1 MRETYNTEAIIASSL
16 ENVTKLK
23 DQLAKIEQLRED
35 VNKTILLAR
44 EIPEHFNRLGDNL
57 AAIST
62 DFILKTDDTLKEQ
75 ILEFNSKINDLQQ
88 RIEQIDKIDFKEK
101 FENAN
106 EQFYNNVTEQVT
118 EKINLFD
125 KARES
130 YEDLYTGFLDKLNV
144 NLEQKMRLLGE
155 LKSGLDT
162 THQKLEGEVE
172 RIHKVDL
179 EEHFNKHDKRL
190 SEIFGATNNINFS
203 LLAISNQTVI
213 FQEKLFSLEQKVS
226 EVNKNITD
234 LQSIISNDMKAVK
247 SSQSKTFGIEI
258 QVDTLEVMSRA
269 QAWPITE
276 ESSIDLRFDYRTV
289 DLKFEKTKL
298 IFRVRSAFIQG

>member
-106 EQFYNNVTEQVT
+106 EQF
-118 EKINLFD
+118 
-125 KARES
+125 
-130 YEDLYTGFLDKLNV
+130 
-144 NLEQKMRLLGE
+144 
-155 LKSGLDT
+155 
-162 THQKLEGEVE
+162 
-172 RIHKVDL
+172 
-179 EEHFNKHDKRL
+179 
-190 SEIFGATNNINFS
+190 
-203 LLAISNQTVI
+203 
-213 FQEKLFSLEQKVS
+213 
-226 EVNKNITD
+226 
-234 LQSIISNDMKAVK
+234 
-247 SSQSKTFGIEI
+247 
-258 QVDTLEVMSRA
+258 
-269 QAWPITE
+269 
-276 ESSIDLRFDYRTV
+276 
-289 DLKFEKTKL
+289 
-298 IFRVRSAFIQG
+298 

>member
-190 SEIFGATNNINFS
+190 SEIFGATNNVNSS

-213 FQEKLFSLEQKVS
+213 FQEKLFSLEQKVG

-234 LQSIISNDMKAVK
+234 LQSIIINDMKAVK
-247 SSQSKTFGIEI
+247 SSQ
-258 QVDTLEVMSRA
+258 
-269 QAWPITE
+269 
-276 ESSIDLRFDYRTV
+276 DLMFKKQDSNYKILLILVLAAILSTV
-289 DLKFEKTKL
+289 ILHFL
-298 IFRVRSAFIQG
+298 

>member
-190 SEIFGATNNINFS
+190 SEIFGATNNVNSS

-247 SSQSKTFGIEI
+247 SSQ
-258 QVDTLEVMSRA
+258 
-269 QAWPITE
+269 
-276 ESSIDLRFDYRTV
+276 DLMFKKQDSNYKILLILVLAAILSTV
-289 DLKFEKTKL
+289 ILHFL
-298 IFRVRSAFIQG
+298 

>member
-179 EEHFNKHDKRL
+179 EEHFNKHDNRL

-247 SSQSKTFGIEI
+247 SSQ
-258 QVDTLEVMSRA
+258 
-269 QAWPITE
+269 
-276 ESSIDLRFDYRTV
+276 DLMFKKQDSNYKI
-289 DLKFEKTKL
+289 LL
-298 IFRVRSAFIQG
+298 IRVLAAI

>member
-247 SSQSKTFGIEI
+247 SSQ
-258 QVDTLEVMSRA
+258 
-269 QAWPITE
+269 
-276 ESSIDLRFDYRTV
+276 DLMFKKQDSNYKILLILVLAAILSTV
-289 DLKFEKTKL
+289 VLHFL
-298 IFRVRSAFIQG
+298 

>member
-247 SSQSKTFGIEI
+247 SSQ
-258 QVDTLEVMSRA
+258 
-269 QAWPITE
+269 
-276 ESSIDLRFDYRTV
+276 DLMFKKQDSNYKILLILVLAAILSTV
-289 DLKFEKTKL
+289 ILHFL
-298 IFRVRSAFIQG
+298 

>member
-130 YEDLYTGFLDKLNV
+130 YENSYASFLDKLNISI
-144 NLEQKMRLLGE
+144 EQKIHLFGE

-162 THQKLEGEVE
+162 THQKLEGEVG

-213 FQEKLFSLEQKVS
+213 FQEKLFSLEQKVG

-234 LQSIISNDMKAVK
+234 LQSIIINDMKAVK
-247 SSQSKTFGIEI
+247 SSQ
-258 QVDTLEVMSRA
+258 
-269 QAWPITE
+269 
-276 ESSIDLRFDYRTV
+276 DLMFKKQDSNYKILLILVLAAILSTV
-289 DLKFEKTKL
+289 VLHFL
-298 IFRVRSAFIQG
+298 

>member
-23 DQLAKIEQLRED
+23 DQLAKIELLRED

-247 SSQSKTFGIEI
+247 SSQ
-258 QVDTLEVMSRA
+258 
-269 QAWPITE
+269 
-276 ESSIDLRFDYRTV
+276 DLMFKKQDSNYKILLILVLAAILSTV
-289 DLKFEKTKL
+289 ILHFL
-298 IFRVRSAFIQG
+298 

>member
-106 EQFYNNVTEQVT
+106 EQFYNHVTEQVT

-130 YEDLYTGFLDKLNV
+130 YEDSYTGFLDKLNV

-247 SSQSKTFGIEI
+247 SSQ
-258 QVDTLEVMSRA
+258 
-269 QAWPITE
+269 
-276 ESSIDLRFDYRTV
+276 DLMFKKQDSNYKILLILVLAAILSTV
-289 DLKFEKTKL
+289 ILHFL
-298 IFRVRSAFIQG
+298 

>member
-1 MRETYNTEAIIASSL
+1 MRETYNTEAIITSSL

-106 EQFYNNVTEQVT
+106 EQFYNHVTEQVT

-130 YEDLYTGFLDKLNV
+130 YEDSYTGFLDKLNV

-247 SSQSKTFGIEI
+247 SSQ
-258 QVDTLEVMSRA
+258 
-269 QAWPITE
+269 
-276 ESSIDLRFDYRTV
+276 DLMFKKQDSNYKILLILVLAAILSTV
-289 DLKFEKTKL
+289 ILHFL
-298 IFRVRSAFIQG
+298 

>member
-16 ENVTKLK
+16 DNVTKLK

-35 VNKTILLAR
+35 VNRTVLLAR

-57 AAIST
+57 AAVST
-62 DFILKTDDTLKEQ
+62 DFILKNDETLKEQ
-75 ILEFNSKINDLQQ
+75 ILDFNSKINDLQQ

-106 EQFYNNVTEQVT
+106 EQFYTHLTEQVT

-125 KARES
+125 KSRVS
-130 YEDLYTGFLDKLNV
+130 YEDSYASFLDKLTLNI
-144 NLEQKMRLLGE
+144 EQKIHLFGE
-155 LKSGLDT
+155 LKSGLDA
-162 THQKLEGEVE
+162 THQNLEGEVE

-190 SEIFGATNNINFS
+190 SEIFGATNNVNSS

-213 FQEKLFSLEQKVS
+213 FQEKLFSLEQKLG

-234 LQSIISNDMKAVK
+234 LQSIIINDMKAVK
-247 SSQSKTFGIEI
+247 SSQ
-258 QVDTLEVMSRA
+258 
-269 QAWPITE
+269 
-276 ESSIDLRFDYRTV
+276 DLMFKKQDSNYKILLILVLAAILSTV
-289 DLKFEKTKL
+289 VLHFL
-298 IFRVRSAFIQG
+298 

>member
-130 YEDLYTGFLDKLNV
+130 YEDSYTGFLDKLNV
-144 NLEQKMRLLGE
+144 NLEQQMRLLGE

-247 SSQSKTFGIEI
+247 SSQ
-258 QVDTLEVMSRA
+258 
-269 QAWPITE
+269 
-276 ESSIDLRFDYRTV
+276 DLMFKKQDSNYKILLILVLAAILSTV
-289 DLKFEKTKL
+289 ILHFL
-298 IFRVRSAFIQG
+298 